1 MLSVVAVGLW
11 WKETTMQIFFARL
24 VLLVVGVA
32 GAPTT
37 HVAQKPAGLALAKQE
52 AKKAAPADPNVVV
65 AKEHGGKVWV
75 LGSSTP
81 NAEGDALAKWLTSHP
96 STAEV
101 AKKPGDERWPVTLLA
116 VFKKPPAKGA
126 LTVEFLD
133 KKDPKTLVDQYS
145 TQSQSGG
152 LVFQEPYDLDTNNGF
167 NKGRTYIIKVGQLIN
182 KKFVGYATGE
192 VSLK

>member
-1 MLSVVAVGLW
+1 MQTLFVGL
-11 WKETTMQIFFARL
+11 A
-24 VLLVVGVA
+24 LLVA
-32 GAPTT
+32 GIPAAQA
-37 HVAQKPAGLALAKQE
+37 AQKPAGLTLAKQE
-52 AKKAAPADPNVVV
+52 AKKPAPADPNAAV

-75 LGSSTP
+75 LTSSTP
-81 NAEGDALAKWLTSHP
+81 HGEGEALATWLTSHP

-101 AKKPGDERWPVTLLA
+101 TKKPSEERWPITLVA

-133 KKDPKTLVDQYS
+133 KADPRTLVDQYS
-145 TQSQSGG
+145 TQSQNGG

>member
-1 MLSVVAVGLW
+1 MLFVVVVGPW
-11 WKETTMQIFFARL
+11 WKETAMQTLFVGLALFVA
-24 VLLVVGVA
+24 GVA
-32 GAPTT
+32 GTPAAR
-37 HVAQKPAGLALAKQE
+37 VAQKPAGVTLAKQE
-52 AKKAAPADPNVVV
+52 AKKPAPADPNVAV

-75 LGSSTP
+75 LTSSTP
-81 NAEGDALAKWLTSHP
+81 SAEGEALAKWLAAHP

-101 AKKPGDERWPVTLLA
+101 TKKPSEERWPVTLLA

-133 KKDPKTLVDQYS
+133 KKDPRTLVDQYS

-167 NKGRTYIIKVGQLIN
+167 NKGRTYIIRVGQLIN

>member
-1 MLSVVAVGLW
+1 MLSIVVVGLW
-11 WKETTMQIFFARL
+11 WKETTMQTLFVGLA
-24 VLLVVGVA
+24 LLVAGTPAAQVG
-32 GAPTT
+32 
-37 HVAQKPAGLALAKQE
+37 QKPASLTLAKQE
-52 AKKAAPADPNVVV
+52 AKKPAASDPNVVV

-75 LGSSTP
+75 LTSSTP
-81 NAEGDALAKWLTSHP
+81 SAEGDALAKWLAAHP

-101 AKKPGDERWPVTLLA
+101 TKQASEERWPITLVA

-126 LTVEFLD
+126 LTIEFLD
-133 KKDPKTLVDQYS
+133 KKDPRTLVDQYS

-152 LVFQEPYDLDTNNGF
+152 LVFQETYDLDTNNGF

>member
-1 MLSVVAVGLW
+1 
-11 WKETTMQIFFARL
+11 MQMFFARL
-24 VLLVVGVA
+24 ALLVAGVA
-32 GAPTT
+32 GTPAT
-37 HVAQKPAGLALAKQE
+37 HVVQKPAGLTLAKQE

-75 LGSSTP
+75 LASSTP
-81 NAEGDALAKWLTSHP
+81 SAEGDALAKWLASHP

-101 AKKPGDERWPVTLLA
+101 SKKPSDERWPVTLLA

-126 LTVEFLD
+126 LTVEFVD
-133 KKDPKTLVDQYS
+133 KNDPRTLVDQYS
-145 TQSQSGG
+145 TQAQSGG
-152 LVFQEPYDLDTNNGF
+152 LVFQEPYDLETNNGF

-182 KKFVGYATGE
+182 KKFVSYATGE